1 LRSHIRQFIKKVPFV
16 GKAFVQRDELRAVVQ
31 KLWEPPGHFYSPIP
45 ALADIR
51 RNEHRVFA
59 ASSREIPGI
68 DLNESGQLGLFEELA
83 PFYGEQPFSENRR
96 EGARYFFQN
105 PAFSHCDA
113 IVLYCMLRHARPRR
127 VIEVGSGF
135 SSCALLDTNERFFNH
150 SIACTFIEPYP
161 QLLTSL
167 VKDGDHA
174 RMTLMARNLQ
184 DVDPRI
190 FEELSPNDIL
200 FVDSSHVSKTDSD
213 VNYVFFEILPRLRS
227 GVYIHF
233 HDIFYPFEYPKEWV
247 YQGRAWNEAYILRSF
262 LQYNTRFEIQFFNSF
277 LERFH
282 TDLIARAMPLC
293 LRYSTHS
300 MVQTSAQSL
309 WLKKLQE

>member
-1 LRSHIRQFIKKVPFV
+1 MRSRIRQFIKRVPFL

-31 KLWEPPGHFYSPIP
+31 TLWEPPGHFYSPIP

-51 RNEHRVFA
+51 RHEDRVFDT
-59 ASSREIPGI
+59 SSREIPGV
-68 DLNESGQLGLFEELA
+68 DLNESGQLRLLDELL
-83 PFYGEQPFSENRR
+83 PFYREHPFSENRR

-105 PAFSHCDA
+105 PAFAHCDA
-113 IVLYCMLRHARPRR
+113 IVLYCMLRYARPRR
-127 VIEVGSGF
+127 VIEVGSGY

-161 QLLTSL
+161 QLLASL
-167 VKDGDHA
+167 VKEEDHA
-174 RMTLMARNLQ
+174 RMTLIARNLQ

-190 FEELSPNDIL
+190 FAELSSNDIL

-213 VNYVFFEILPRLRS
+213 VNYIFFEVLPRLRS
-227 GVYIHF
+227 GVYVHF

-247 YQGRAWNEAYILRSF
+247 YQGRAWNEAYLLRSF

-282 TDLIARAMPLC
+282 KDTIARAMPLC
-293 LRYSTHS
+293 LHYSAQS
-300 MVQTSAQSL
+300 MMPTSAQSL
-309 WLKKLQE
+309 WLRKLSG